1 MSTELLTALVNL
13 MAFGVLATTIL
24 LIVRRSLP
32 GQVQAFALQSWG
44 LALLALVIALWAG
57 NLELLGV
64 AVLVFLVK
72 GLVIPRVLQR
82 AVANLGLEH
91 SALPYLSTPIALSVC
106 GSLVVV
112 AFYVMGPVTASNSL
126 PTAGAIPLAFAGVLI
141 GLFVTVNRRRALT
154 QILGFLTLE
163 SGIFLF
169 ALLATYGVP
178 FVVEIGVFIDVLVAV
193 LIMEVFIYRIK
204 DNFDSIDVGRM
215 GELKG

>member
-1 MSTELLTALVNL
+1 MSTQVVTALVNL
-13 MAFGVLATTIL
+13 MAFAVLATTIL

-32 GQVQAFALQSWG
+32 GQVQAFALQSWS
-44 LALLALVIALWAG
+44 LALVTAIIAFWAG
-57 NLELLGV
+57 NVELIEV
-64 AVLVFLVK
+64 AVLVFFIK
-72 GLVIPRVLQR
+72 GVFIPHGLQR
-82 AVANLGLEH
+82 VVANIGLERTT
-91 SALPYLSTPIALSVC
+91 LPYLSTPLALSAC
-106 GSLVVV
+106 GLLVVI
-112 AFYVMGPVTASNSL
+112 AFYVMGPVAASNPL

-178 FVVEIGVFIDVLVAV
+178 LIVEIGVFIDVLVAV
-193 LIMEVFIYRIK
+193 LIMQVFVYRIK